1 MKKFVAICRHT
12 LSPVYNPPLSPEPT
26 ELVDWYYFLTDI
38 TSSPNSEVIWWGK
51 EIRIARWPVSFV
63 TAEIEFETDNIE
75 ELIAKYMDE
84 FL

>member
-12 LSPVYNPPLSPEPT
+12 LSPEPT
-26 ELVDWYYFLTDI
+26 DIEDWYYFLTDI
-38 TSSPNSEVIWWGK
+38 TPSPNSEVIWWGK